1 VKESMLQL
9 VDAACEARQR
19 SHSPYSGFRV
29 GAALLGKSGTVY
41 PGTNVENASI
51 GLSICAERSAACR
64 AVADGEKVF
73 DAIAICADGQTPT
86 PPCGACRQFLLEFG
100 TDLTV
105 LIAGEQG
112 SKGEVLQYT
121 LRDLI
126 PHAFETY
133 VDHSAPEP
141 DKSGGSS

>member
-1 VKESMLQL
+1 MKESLLRL
-9 VDAACEARQR
+9 VDAACSARQR
-19 SHSPYSGFRV
+19 SHSPYSDFRV
-29 GAALLGKSGTVY
+29 GAALLGKSGQVY

-51 GLSICAERSAACR
+51 GLSICAERSAVCR
-64 AVADGEKVF
+64 AVADGEKNFEAV
-73 DAIAICADGQTPT
+73 AICADGQSPT

-100 TDLTV
+100 ADLTV

-112 SKGEVLQYT
+112 SRGEVLEYS

-133 VDHSAPEP
+133 VNPSSPGP
-141 DKSGGSS
+141 DKPGGSS

>member
-1 VKESMLQL
+1 MKDSFLPL
-9 VDAACEARQR
+9 VAAACEARLR

-29 GAALLGKSGTVY
+29 GAALLGKSGKVY

-64 AVADGEKVF
+64 AVADGETGF
-73 DAIAICADGQTPT
+73 TAIAICADGREPT

-100 TDLTV
+100 RDMTV
-105 LIAGEQG
+105 LIAGENG
-112 SKGEVLQYT
+112 AAGEVRSFSLAE
-121 LRDLI
+121 LI

-133 VDHSAPEP
+133 VDQAGPPPNVGEGTS
-141 DKSGGSS
+141 